1 MMEQNDLWLEER
13 RLWDAGKTVICGA
26 DEAGAGPLAGP
37 VYAAA
42 VILPPELIIAGL
54 NDSKKLT
61 EKKRDMLFDEII
73 EKATSYAVI
82 SIDVQEIDEID
93 ILNARM
99 KAMDQ
104 AIKALAV
111 TPDMALIDGNRDHGS
126 RCAIEMPHEL
136 LVKGDGR
143 SANIAAASILAKVSR
158 DRYMNDLAK
167 EYPVYGFEKHKGYGT
182 KAHYAALDA
191 YGPSPVHRKSF
202 LKKWEMKRNEC

>member
-1 MMEQNDLWLEER
+1 MEQNDLWLEER
-13 RLWDAGKTVICGA
+13 RLWNEGKTVICGA

-42 VILPPELIIAGL
+42 VILPDELVIEGL

-61 EKKRDMLFDEII
+61 EKKREMLFDQII
-73 EKATSYAVI
+73 EKAISYAII
-82 SIDVQEIDEID
+82 SIDAQEIDEID

-99 KAMDQ
+99 KAMDE
-104 AIKALAV
+104 AIKALTV
-111 TPDMALIDGNRDHGS
+111 VPDMALIDGNRDHGS
-126 RCAIEMPHEL
+126 RYAIEISHEL
-136 LVKGDGR
+136 LIKGDGR

-158 DRYMNDLAK
+158 DRYMNALAK